1 MATGG
6 GGPACKGPHSYYNL
20 CESCESDME
29 KELSQFFDD
38 KYGFEPFWDAMLEE
52 DVDGIRDAG
61 FHHIAFACFIKGL
74 V

>member
-1 MATGG
+1 
-6 GGPACKGPHSYYNL
+6 
-20 CESCESDME
+20 ME